1 MTPSREVWWLKL
13 YLNHWLV
20 LLKAVIPMPSYSHVD
35 TPTKNRIIGF
45 AQATGN
51 AAAAG
56 RKENVDPRTAQRI
69 YKRYKDTG
77 SAARKKGSGP
87 PTKLTDHDR
96 REIIRTARKNRRMA
110 LGQVRNQVTADISTS
125 TIRRVLAD
133 DGYHRRVA
141 RKVPYLTKNHKQA
154 RLAWARRNK
163 AMNHEDWGR
172 VIFSD
177 ECYIYLGDKQGR
189 IYITRR
195 ADEVMV
201 EECLVPTFK
210 QSSVRVMVW
219 GCIIE
224 GEKGPLVVLEYPG
237 GKGGGMNSARYQNQV
252 LQSVLTPFYTQ
263 KKAQKGNVLFQQ
275 DSAASHRGKS
285 TLQWFTQ
292 NGISLFGHP
301 ASSPDLNPIEP
312 VWLDLKNILRH
323 LTHPPNTVEQLQA
336 AVLSA
341 WEQLPIDS
349 VNRQI
354 EKMGDRVNAILAV
367 KGGHT
372 SF

>member
-1 MTPSREVWWLKL
+1 VKWWLEL
-13 YLNHWLV
+13 HLNQRLV
-20 LLKAVIPMPSYSHVD
+20 LLETVVLMPSYSHVD

-51 AAAAG
+51 ATAAG

-69 YKRYKDTG
+69 CKRYKGTG

-87 PTKLTDHDR
+87 PTKLTDYDR
-96 REIIRTARKNRRMA
+96 REIVRTARKNRRMA

-125 TIRRVLAD
+125 TVRRVLAD

-141 RKVPYLTKNHKQA
+141 RKVPYLTKKHKQA
-154 RLAWARRNK
+154 RLAWAKKNK
-163 AMNHEDWGR
+163 AMKRKDWGR

-177 ECYIYLGDKQGR
+177 ECYVHLGDKQGR
-189 IYITRR
+189 IYVTRR

-252 LQSVLTPFYTQ
+252 LDPVLTPFYTRM
-263 KKAQKGNVLFQQ
+263 KAQKGNISFQQ
-275 DSAASHRGKS
+275 DGAASHRSKS
-285 TLQWFTQ
+285 TLQWLAR
-292 NGISLFGHP
+292 NKIPLFGHP

-312 VWLDLKNILRH
+312 AWLDLKNILRH

-336 AVLSA
+336 AVLAA

-349 VNRQI
+349 VNRHI
-354 EKMGDRVNAILAV
+354 EKMGDRVNAVLAV